1 MSVFAGPEIDNNGL
15 ILAID
20 ATSSKSYPGTGTTVY
35 DLSGNNN
42 DFTLQDSSAYI
53 SADKV
58 FRFTLGGT
66 NWLSRSEKLN
76 NIANGAVTAYT
87 MFISVKVVNTSTVR
101 LLSFDNLNGDTTN
114 RLNFYVNTVNFSG
127 EKNNILS
134 WTSGLNNMTLT
145 NNWVFYATTIDNLN
159 VTSYRCSAANGIEKG
174 TVQVIASSP
183 EIDNSVLIAR
193 RGVDTNFG
201 GDINSVMMYNRVL
214 SEAEIRKIFIALRNR
229 FSI

>member
-1 MSVFAGPEIDNNGL
+1 MSVFAGPEIDNSGL
-15 ILAID
+15 ILSID
-20 ATSSKSYPGTGTTVY
+20 AANPKSYPGTGTTVY
-35 DLSGNNN
+35 DVSGSNNN
-42 DFTLQDSSAYI
+42 FSLQDSSAYI
-53 SADKV
+53 LTDKV

-66 NWLSRSEKLN
+66 NWISRSEKLN

-87 MFISVKVVNTSTVR
+87 MFISVKVANTSTSR

-134 WTSGLNNMTLT
+134 WSSGLNNMTLT
-145 NNWVFYATTIDNLN
+145 NNWIFYATTIDNLN
-159 VTSYRCSAANGIEKG
+159 VTSYRCSSANKIEKG

-201 GDINSVMMYNRVL
+201 GDIGSVMMYNRVL
-214 SEAEIRKIFIALRNR
+214 SESGIRKIFNALRGRHN
-229 FSI
+229 I